1 MDTVDREAIKT
12 GVMPRPNFLYTGTVI
27 VTVIVTLFL
36 LFYRLDNYPLF
47 FVDEGAFLR
56 VSKTLAVEGVYADRS
71 SEGYRYNGAVISTGP
86 TVIVPTAILFKIFGV
101 SPIYG
106 RIVSAVYGLLM
117 LLALWYL
124 TKQLFNRSVALLAVI
139 FALASPA
146 LSMIFNA
153 RAMMG
158 DLAGVFFILMGLIF
172 WVHPKGKTWLE
183 LVLSGIFFGLAC
195 VTKFQFVLLVMP
207 CIAAGFVLDLIWYR
221 QHKWYY
227 YFIPGF
233 VGCVVSGL
241 WFVYVIVI
249 LPNPANAT
257 QNIAAFRSAGSLAFT
272 FDLRS
277 VRYGLNY
284 LASID
289 AYSGIVIAGLIA
301 GFIFSVGKNKESQDK
316 SQVLLLIVLNFGM
329 YLLSVVEWKRYSIP
343 GLAIIP
349 IFVAA
354 LVYRLIMIAFEKQ
367 WDWRSLISGRLNNQD
382 IQTWIV
388 RVLAVALVLNLS
400 IFPLITDALTVKSD
414 GGNQAT
420 FAVAAYLK
428 DNAKPDALIETY
440 EPELATVSNF
450 KFHFP
455 LQVSETTLFRKL
467 YRERTSGDNV
477 YNFHDYVDPDYVI
490 VGRLGVWAN
499 FYPPELL
506 SGYEIAQK
514 LGDYTIWKKVST

>member
-1 MDTVDREAIKT
+1 
-12 GVMPRPNFLYTGTVI
+12 
-27 VTVIVTLFL
+27 
-36 LFYRLDNYPLF
+36 
-47 FVDEGAFLR
+47 
-56 VSKTLAVEGVYADRS
+56 
-71 SEGYRYNGAVISTGP
+71 
-86 TVIVPTAILFKIFGV
+86 
-101 SPIYG
+101 
-106 RIVSAVYGLLM
+106 M

-124 TKQLFNRSVALLAVI
+124 TNQLFNRYAALLAVL

-158 DLAGVFFILMGLIF
+158 DIPGVFFMLMGLIF

-183 LVLSGIFFGLAC
+183 LVLAGVFFGLAC
-195 VTKFQFVLLVMP
+195 ITKLQFALLVMP
-207 CIAAGFVLDLIWYR
+207 CIAAGWILNLIWYR

-227 YFIPGF
+227 YFIPGL
-233 VGCVVSGL
+233 VGCIVSGL

-249 LPNPANAT
+249 LPDPANAT
-257 QNIAAFRSAGSLAFT
+257 QNIAAFRSAGSLALT

-277 VRYGLNY
+277 IRYGLNY

-301 GFIFSVGKNKESQDK
+301 GLVFSIGRNKESQDK
-316 SQVLLLIVLNFGM
+316 SQVFLLIVLNFGM
-329 YLLSVVEWKRYSIP
+329 YLLSVVEWKRYGIP
-343 GLAIIP
+343 GLALIP
-349 IFVAA
+349 IFLAA
-354 LVYRLIMIAFEKQ
+354 LVYRLGVYAFNKPL
-367 WDWRSLISGRLNNQD
+367 DWRSLFAGRINND
-382 IQTWIV
+382 DLVVWTV
-388 RVLAVALVLNLS
+388 RVVVVALVLNLTV
-400 IFPLITDALTVKSD
+400 FPLVGQVLTVKSD
-414 GGNQAT
+414 GGNQDT
-420 FAVAAYLK
+420 FAVATYLK
-428 DNAKPDALIETY
+428 SNAKPDALVETY

-499 FYPPELL
+499 FYPPERL
-506 SGYEIAQK
+506 SGYEVAQK
-514 LGDYTIWKKVST
+514 IGDYTIWKKVST

>member
-1 MDTVDREAIKT
+1 MDTVESKAIKV
-12 GVMPRPNFLYTGTVI
+12 GAVVRPNGLYIGTAI
-27 VTVIVTLFL
+27 VTAVVTIFL

-101 SPIYG
+101 NPIYG
-106 RIVSAVYGLLM
+106 RLVSAVYGVLM
-117 LLALWYL
+117 LLALWYF
-124 TKQLFNRSVALLAVI
+124 TNQLFNRTTALLAVI

-146 LSMIFNA
+146 LSLIFNA

-158 DLAGVFFILMGLIF
+158 DIPGVFFILMGMIF
-172 WVHPKGKTWLE
+172 WVHPKGKTIPQLI
-183 LVLSGIFFGLAC
+183 LAGVFFGLAC
-195 VTKFQFVLLVMP
+195 VTKFQFILLVMP
-207 CIAAGFVLDLIWYR
+207 CIAAGFILNIIWYR

-227 YFIPGF
+227 YFIPGL
-233 VGCVVSGL
+233 VGCIVAGL

-249 LPNPANAT
+249 LPNPANAS

-289 AYSGIVIAGLIA
+289 AYAGIVIAGLIA
-301 GFIFSVGKNKESQDK
+301 GFVFSVGKNKESQDK
-316 SQVLLLIVLNFGM
+316 SQLLLLIVLNFGM

-343 GLAIIP
+343 GLALIP
-349 IFVAA
+349 IFIAA
-354 LVYRLIMIAFEKQ
+354 LVYRLIAIAFEDR
-367 WDWRSLISGRLNNQD
+367 WNWRSLIGGRLSNQEL
-382 IQTWIV
+382 QVWII
-388 RVLAVALVLNLS
+388 RVLAIIFVLNLAV
-400 IFPLITDALTVKSD
+400 FPLISDALTVKSD

-420 FAVAAYLK
+420 FAVATYLK

-440 EPELATVSNF
+440 EPELATVSDF

-455 LQVSETTLFRKL
+455 LQASETTLFRKL

-506 SGYEIAQK
+506 TGYEVAQK
-514 LGDYTIWKKVST
+514 IGDYTIWKKVST